1 MDETPAPTLQ
11 TIVTAAGLRHV
22 AGPLDATPTRV
33 TADSRQVV
41 PGALFVATVGLTVDG
56 HDFIPQAISAGA
68 TAVLAQAPYPVT
80 PAEGVTWLQH
90 DDTAAALG
98 SVAAAFYDS
107 PTQELA
113 LVGVTGTNGKTTVV
127 TLCHDALTNMGHTCG
142 LVGTVE
148 VRIGRERRPATHT
161 TPDAVA
167 VQRLLREMADAGC
180 AYVFMEVSSH
190 ALVQGRVTG
199 CRFAGA
205 AFTNL
210 SHDHLDYHGDML
222 SYINAKKLLFD
233 GLDARAFALVNA
245 DDKRGAVMLQN
256 TRARQRRYA
265 LRQLADYKGKVL
277 DDSLRGLHLTVDD
290 REVYTRLAGHYNA
303 YNLLC
308 AYAIAVELELD
319 AEEALQALSA
329 LPGAPGR
336 LEVVAVADSRI
347 TGVVDY
353 AHTPDALQ
361 NVLGALQVGRR
372 GGAQLIAVF
381 GCGGDRD
388 AAKRPVMGRIAAEL
402 ADQVI
407 VTDDNPRSEEAAAIR
422 ESVLGGIRGEAR
434 ARVLEIGDRRQA
446 IRTAVRLARD
456 EDVILL
462 AGKGHETYQEIAGTR
477 YPFDDRSELRAALL
491 ERSGVS
497 NPAKA

>member
-1 MDETPAPTLQ
+1 MPTPTLREL
-11 TIVTAAGLRHV
+11 AAAADLQHV
-22 AGPLDATPTRV
+22 AGDLDAVPALV

-56 HDFIPQAISAGA
+56 HDFIPRAIAAGA
-68 TAVLAQAPYPVT
+68 TAVLAQAPYPET
-80 PAEGVTWLQH
+80 PAEGVTWLRH
-90 DDTAAALG
+90 DDTSAVLG
-98 SVAAAFYDS
+98 SVAAAYYEY

-127 TLCHDALTNMGHTCG
+127 TLCHDAFTAMGHACG

-148 VRIGRERRPATHT
+148 VRIGDERRPATHT

-190 ALVQGRVTG
+190 ALVQGRVAG

-205 AFTNL
+205 AFTNI

-265 LRQLADYKGKVL
+265 LRQLADYKAKVL
-277 DDSLRGLHLTVDD
+277 DDSLRGLHLTVDE

-308 AYAIAVELELD
+308 AYGIAVELELEP
-319 AEEALQALSA
+319 EEVLRALSA
-329 LPGAPGR
+329 LPGAAGR
-336 LEVVAVADSRI
+336 LEVVAVPGLRL
-347 TGVVDY
+347 TGIVDY

-361 NVLGALQVGRR
+361 NVLQALQVGRR
-372 GGAQLIAVF
+372 GGSQLISVF

-388 AAKRPVMGRIAAEL
+388 ASKRPQMGRIAAEL
-402 ADQVI
+402 SDQAI

-422 ESVLGGIRGEAR
+422 EAIVGGVRGEAR

-446 IRTAVRLARD
+446 IRTAVRLAAD

-477 YPFDDRSELRAALL
+477 HPFDDRAELRAALL
-491 ERSGVS
+491 ERAGMS
-497 NPAKA
+497 NPANA